1 MSQLFKPN
9 CLTHTSKVIND
20 VILLLECCLAGGI
33 VKSIDGEEMTQEE
46 VIKAVIEML
55 EGTNENG
62 VEKDD

>member
-1 MSQLFKPN
+1 MSQLLKPN
-9 CLTHTSKVIND
+9 CLTRTSKIIND

-55 EGTNENG
+55 KGTNENG